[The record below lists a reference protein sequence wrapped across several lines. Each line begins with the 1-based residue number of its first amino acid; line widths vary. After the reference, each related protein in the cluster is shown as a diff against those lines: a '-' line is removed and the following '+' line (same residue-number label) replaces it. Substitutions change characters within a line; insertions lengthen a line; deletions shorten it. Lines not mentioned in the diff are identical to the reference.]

1 MHIEWIRYEYHD
13 NQLNLMDFILT
24 MLYVLVM
31 LKY

>member
-1 MHIEWIRYEYHD
+1 MHIEWIRHECHY